1 MSGQLLRVSR
11 KSDANRNTWTVVAIS
26 REYAS
31 YFLLRLLLD
40 ATTTSI
46 EMSQGKRKRANEP
59 WSALIVTSSRRC
71 RSTSVARSP
80 RVSMRRK
87 LPRRPQRPRAPT
99 SSKGLFFRA
108 LRLLSL
114 SLLLF
119 SFEHSP
125 SWFIGRRPT
134 RERTTGLRRRRM
146 SFLIAG
152 FPFLTF
158 IGFIAERFLREQLL
172 VRRKILDKNQI

>member
-1 MSGQLLRVSR
+1 MGR
-11 KSDANRNTWTVVAIS
+11 KSQKTSKNVKKRRFIARVRFSTQVRT
-26 REYAS
+26 RY

-40 ATTTSI
+40 ATTSI

-59 WSALIVTSSRRC
+59 RSALIVTSSRRC

-108 LRLLSL
+108 LPSL
-114 SLLLF
+114 FFFLLLF
-119 SFEHSP
+119 SFEHSL
-125 SWFIGRRPT
+125 SWFIGRRT
-134 RERTTGLRRRRM
+134 NDGFTTKTNVISHRWIPLPLFYRVYHRRAI
-146 SFLIAG
+146 S
-152 FPFLTF
+152 P
-158 IGFIAERFLREQLL
+158 REQLL
-172 VRRKILDKNQI
+172 VRRKIVDKNQI